1 MSFLT
6 DFQRSAVQS
15 AQVLLE
21 NAGLSP
27 RDLDSFSLSSSPP
40 PSSPA
45 PSTLP
50 ELCPASPS
58 ARNTCLAVAGARY
71 IPPAAQL
78 FTAEDRTQGR
88 HRVTRKTSAHA
99 IVEHPIGAIVEYPQT
114 GHRADESVAHVFHVD
129 PSSFTSSPHPKSS
142 FQYSL
147 GDGHGGRTIGQC
159 LMLRDAEGRPLSCTK
174 LKTSCKGLK
183 ICSGRQHNISA
194 HHLTN
199 ISEVLAHHLPA
210 SQLRDPASAADQ
222 ELFEKTLAFFVALCL
237 RGCSPSHADGHDNDT
252 NLAGDDTADTV
263 DDFEGLTAD
272 HRQLVKTRCN
282 GKLIMHFDAYNQPFI
297 RCSLYSRTSRSH
309 LFIRNLQESDTRY
322 LQALLN
328 DDRCIIA
335 ECEQLA
341 KSRGYGPLMP
351 CSFVTSPS
359 SQKQVC
365 PHWHRHADGKLKQG
379 ALRKWAHNCTASFDI
394 YVPDDLVA
402 CPRILVLCT
411 NPHSHPP
418 PVPVKTPPP
427 LVDVFHGLVSLL
439 KWKLAD
445 ATPRRIYLDTA
456 FVEGLHQVLDW
467 QFPDGRDATLQDLH
481 PSLANL
487 DHVRR
492 LINTMRST
500 QYPSGTG
507 FEGARRLANEHAL
520 LPLEQ
525 RYVRCAE
532 THVIER
538 GVELKLV
545 VCMTSRMSSHL
556 VQAKRLS
563 IDTSFKRA
571 QGWQE
576 FEVESWDSKHCRSVV
591 SARAFTTSQSAKA
604 HLILFQR
611 IFDIASA
618 DTGLSFSFCHIHG
631 SGCEIVVA
639 DSHKGQGLGLGMYC
653 VELSRSI
660 STPCAYEPHRRICD
674 LSPYDHLRR
683 FYRLCVAHFKR
694 NVHALRT
701 HVSDEVYSA
710 MLSLATSEEHP
721 DIQRTLSIIRRGG
734 PKAAAWLKDKL
745 EGTKFALP
753 ALYQPMSLIP
763 LTTWK
768 ASPSTTNGNEQA
780 HRNAYRE
787 GVHLT
792 LLAGIMK
799 GMKFDQAATSSMDVH
814 AAFGVS
820 TRDQEVTQVYRATRC
835 IVRQGMS
842 LS

>member
-1 MSFLT
+1 
-6 DFQRSAVQS
+6 A
-15 AQVLLE
+15 
-21 NAGLSP
+21 
-27 RDLDSFSLSSSPP
+27 
-40 PSSPA
+40 
-45 PSTLP
+45 
-50 ELCPASPS
+50 
-58 ARNTCLAVAGARY
+58 
-71 IPPAAQL
+71 
-78 FTAEDRTQGR
+78 
-88 HRVTRKTSAHA
+88 
-99 IVEHPIGAIVEYPQT
+99 
-114 GHRADESVAHVFHVD
+114 
-129 PSSFTSSPHPKSS
+129 
-142 FQYSL
+142 
-147 GDGHGGRTIGQC
+147 
-159 LMLRDAEGRPLSCTK
+159 
-174 LKTSCKGLK
+174 
-183 ICSGRQHNISA
+183 
-194 HHLTN
+194 
-199 ISEVLAHHLPA
+199 
-210 SQLRDPASAADQ
+210 
-222 ELFEKTLAFFVALCL
+222 
-237 RGCSPSHADGHDNDT
+237 
-252 NLAGDDTADTV
+252 
-263 DDFEGLTAD
+263 
-272 HRQLVKTRCN
+272 
-282 GKLIMHFDAYNQPFI
+282 
-297 RCSLYSRTSRSH
+297 
-309 LFIRNLQESDTRY
+309 
-322 LQALLN
+322 
-328 DDRCIIA
+328 
-335 ECEQLA
+335 
-341 KSRGYGPLMP
+341 
-351 CSFVTSPS
+351 
-359 SQKQVC
+359 
-365 PHWHRHADGKLKQG
+365 HWHRQADGTLKQG
-379 ALRKWAHNCTASFDI
+379 VLRKWAHNCTASFDI
-394 YVPDDLVA
+394 YVPEDIVA
-402 CPRILVLCT
+402 CPQILVLCT

-427 LVDVFHGLVSLL
+427 LIDIFHGLISLM

-467 QFPDGRDATLQDLH
+467 KFPGGRDAMLQDLH
-481 PSLANL
+481 PSFANL

-492 LINTMRST
+492 LINVMRST
-500 QYPSGTG
+500 TYPSGTG
-507 FEGARRLANEHAL
+507 FEGACRLANEHAS

-576 FEVESWDSKHCRSVV
+576 FEIESWDTEHCRSVV

-618 DTGLSFSFCHIHG
+618 DTGLSFSFRHIHG
-631 SGCEIVVA
+631 FGCEIVIA

-653 VELSRSI
+653 VQLSRSI
-660 STPCAYEPHRRICD
+660 STPCTYEPHRRLCD
-674 LSPYDHLRR
+674 LSPYDHLRC

-701 HVSDEVYSA
+701 YVSDEVYSA
-710 MLSLATSEEHP
+710 MLSLATCEEHP
-721 DIQRTLSIIRRGG
+721 DIQRTLNTIRRGG

-763 LTTWK
+763 LALWK

-799 GMKFDQAATSSMDVH
+799 GMKFDQGATSSMDVH
-814 AAFGVS
+814 ATFGVS
-820 TRDQEVTQVYRATRC
+820 TRDQEATQVYRATRC
-835 IVRQGMS
+835 IVRQ
-842 LS
+842 